1 MIFHPYLLK
10 EYRNRWFLFGA
21 NKKNLLLTLA
31 LDRIISIKEAE
42 KEKFIKNTEIDLE
55 TYYDDI
61 IGVSKVLNQR
71 PHLVVMKINKQNAP
85 YVLTKPLHP
94 SQKILKEEAD
104 GIIFSILV
112 LWNFELEREI
122 LGFGEA
128 IRVLSPKRIKNKI
141 ISRLRMAF
149 ENYKKPNEED

>member
-1 MIFHPYLLK
+1 MIFHQYLLK
-10 EYRNRWFLFGA
+10 KYRNRWFLFGA

-42 KEKFIKNTEIDLE
+42 KEKYIKNTEIDLE

-85 YVLTKPLHP
+85 YVLTKPLHS
-94 SQKILKEEAD
+94 SQKILNEEAD

-112 LWNFELEREI
+112 LWNFELEGEI

-128 IRVLSPKRIKNKI
+128 IRVLSTKRIKNKI
-141 ISRLRMAF
+141 ILRLRMAF
-149 ENYKKPNEED
+149 ENYKKTNAED